1 MDLLRDAGA
10 PAGAPATFA
19 APAASASAASA
30 AFAPPAAVASRFARL
45 VAGTAAGDGDGGDVL
60 RATRLQRGEQL
71 GSFSIISSAKLCRRP
86 DRGLVERVGDGGA
99 GAEPAAGAR

>member
-10 PAGAPATFA
+10 PAGAPAAFA
-19 APAASASAASA
+19 APAASASAA

-60 RATRLQRGEQL
+60 RGTRLQRGEQL

-86 DRGLVERVGDGGA
+86 ARGLVERVGDGGA